1 MGTAR
6 RKKAALK
13 RQRKKAQRTESAP
26 TDSVHPTDKMLEWL
40 NANQLQEKRHMPKVA
55 LFGVDGHVVLKSMQG
70 APHFETD
77 ALLTL
82 CYRND
87 HALPRIISTHQPHV
101 FVTVG
106 DACEDFLH
114 LYDAP
119 WQVRS
124 RWLHFA
130 QGTAWDVI
138 GSSAFSL
145 YINVCCGKLKEGPP
159 LVSVYTPTYKSGDRF
174 QRAFRSMRAQ
184 TYTNW
189 EWVLVDDSDD
199 DGETLAMLHEHAAHE
214 YRMRVY
220 KPTAH
225 CGVIGEV
232 KYQASMLCSGKYLV
246 ELDHDDEFTVDALQ
260 MVVDG
265 FARFPDAGFLTTDW
279 CEVFE
284 EDDVPRTYGDG
295 FAHGLEHYR
304 DEVYQGRALK
314 VVEQALMSSKAIRG
328 LVAAPNHLRAWTRQC
343 YLELQGHAR
352 HLHIADDMEL
362 MVRTFLHTRMVQVR
376 RLGYIQYFSKRPDG
390 NTQLARN
397 KDIQRHVRY
406 LRQVY
411 DRAIHERFVELG
423 CDDYAW
429 NESGQYSDM
438 NVPNP
443 AVVPHVSYVME

>member
-6 RKKAALK
+6 RKK
-13 RQRKKAQRTESAP
+13 RQRKKEQQQSTTTAKGTSSTTNLDVLAA
-26 TDSVHPTDKMLEWL
+26 H
-40 NANQLQEKRHMPKVA
+40 NARELQEKRHMPKVA
-55 LFGVDGHVVLKSMQG
+55 LFGVRAPVSLQSMQA

-82 CYRND
+82 CYRD
-87 HALPRIISTHQPHV
+87 DDDLVHVITEHRPHV
-101 FVTVG
+101 FVTIG

-130 QGTAWDVI
+130 EGTAWDVV
-138 GSSAFSL
+138 GSRAFSL
-145 YINVCCGKLKEGPP
+145 YMNVCCGKLKEGPP
-159 LVSVYTPTYKSGDRF
+159 LVSVYTPTYKSAHRF

-199 DGETLAMLHEHAAHE
+199 DGETLAMLHEHAKHE

-225 CGVIGEV
+225 SGVIGEV
-232 KYQASMLCSGKYLV
+232 KYQASMLCNGTYLV
-246 ELDHDDEFTVDALQ
+246 ELDHDDELTVDALQ

-265 FARFPDAGFLTTDW
+265 FAKFPDAGFLTTDW

-284 EDDVPRTYGDG
+284 EDDSPRTYGDG

-304 DEVYQGRALK
+304 AEVYQGRRLQ
-314 VVEQALMSSKAIRG
+314 VVEQALISSKAIRG
-328 LVAAPNHLRAWTRQC
+328 LVAAPNHLRAWTRTC

-376 RLGYIQYFSKRPDG
+376 RLGYIQYFSKDPDG

-406 LRQVY
+406 LRNVY

-429 NESGQYSDM
+429 NEAGQYSDM

-443 AVVPHVSYVME
+443 DVVPHVSYVIE